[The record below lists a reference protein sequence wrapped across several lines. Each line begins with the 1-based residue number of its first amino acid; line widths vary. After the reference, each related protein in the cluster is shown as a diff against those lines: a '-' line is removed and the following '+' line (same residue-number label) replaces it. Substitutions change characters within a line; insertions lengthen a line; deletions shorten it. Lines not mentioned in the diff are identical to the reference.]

1 MRNLVVVEV
10 REPDRQEPGCQ
21 SATQKSATTSFRAC
35 ASNAP
40 INGVLHLILDAPGL
54 NSVGPQMHR
63 DLADIWPAIGRD
75 PDVRAVLVRGEGKAF
90 SSGGSFDLIDE
101 TIGEFDD
108 RMRIMREARDLV
120 LNMVNFD
127 KPVISAIHGVAVG
140 AGLVVALLAD
150 VSVAGRNAKI
160 IDGHTKLGVAAGDHA
175 AICWP
180 LLVGMAKAKYYLL
193 TCEPLNGAEAER
205 IGLVSLCVDDDEVLA
220 TATGIADDLAHGA
233 QAAIRF
239 TKHSLNHWY
248 RMFAPAFET
257 SLGLEFLGFG
267 GPDVREGLAA
277 HREKRT
283 ARFPARLTRPGARR
297 SPANRRA
304 CDRLSADGSS
314 VRCCDPP
321 ATMRCGATNSSGARD
336 LEARHASRA
345 GAGRGGAPPMTTTA
359 EPVPFRDA
367 VAAMSGASV
376 RSEIEL
382 GPIRPPQ
389 RLAPYSYALGAEVKR
404 PELDIVPE
412 RSDGDA
418 FGRLILLYDP
428 DGADAWD
435 GTMRLVAYIQA
446 DLDSSE
452 AVDPLLPEVAWS
464 WLVEALDARAEQV
477 TALGGTVT
485 ATSSVRYGDI
495 SGPPRAHQLGAAGV
509 VDGADPGHRHPRRSV
524 LRGARTRRGPATGRG
539 NRPGHA
545 VPRLT

>member
-1 MRNLVVVEV
+1 MPSVSYDEFPSLRFE
-10 REPDRQEPGCQ
+10 
-21 SATQKSATTSFRAC
+21 RADQRR
-35 ASNAP
+35 AAD
-40 INGVLHLILDAPGL
+40 LILDAPGL

-127 KPVISAIHGVAVG
+127 KPVISAIHGAAVG

-150 VSVAGRNAKI
+150 VSVAGRTAKI

-220 TATGIADDLAHGA
+220 TATRIADDLAQGA
-233 QAAIRF
+233 QSAIRF

-277 HREKRT
+277 HREKRP
-283 ARFPARLTRPGARR
+283 ARF
-297 SPANRRA
+297 
-304 CDRLSADGSS
+304 SAD
-314 VRCCDPP
+314 
-321 ATMRCGATNSSGARD
+321 
-336 LEARHASRA
+336 
-345 GAGRGGAPPMTTTA
+345 
-359 EPVPFRDA
+359 
-367 VAAMSGASV
+367 
-376 RSEIEL
+376 
-382 GPIRPPQ
+382 
-389 RLAPYSYALGAEVKR
+389 
-404 PELDIVPE
+404 
-412 RSDGDA
+412 
-418 FGRLILLYDP
+418 
-428 DGADAWD
+428 
-435 GTMRLVAYIQA
+435 
-446 DLDSSE
+446 
-452 AVDPLLPEVAWS
+452 
-464 WLVEALDARAEQV
+464 
-477 TALGGTVT
+477 
-485 ATSSVRYGDI
+485 
-495 SGPPRAHQLGAAGV
+495 
-509 VDGADPGHRHPRRSV
+509 
-524 LRGARTRRGPATGRG
+524 
-539 NRPGHA
+539 
-545 VPRLT
+545 